1 MAAPNRSPATSWTH
15 VRGSSSMIPVIAD
28 FATVVGLGKPALQI
42 PLQAAQGSV
51 CPMLF
56 SERAATHLAMLYALS
71 VSRLLSVG

>member
-1 MAAPNRSPATSWTH
+1 
-15 VRGSSSMIPVIAD
+15 MIHVIAD